1 MKTENNILTI
11 PIAAD
16 LPVTADNVKFLY
28 RGMGRVNASPIG
40 IAMPGTLMLCGMDI
54 MFQTVRKISFV
65 YDENT
70 HNKTFIEKMLA
81 ECYSKNIAAFGNAYD
96 EIDFAGL
103 KLNEDQIAII
113 NMAIQERH
121 KCLE

>member
-1 MKTENNILTI
+1 
-11 PIAAD
+11 
-16 LPVTADNVKFLY
+16 
-28 RGMGRVNASPIG
+28 
-40 IAMPGTLMLCGMDI
+40 